1 MEGQDK
7 DREGTE
13 VWARVRAKI
22 ACQGSEYSVRIR
34 TKAVF

>member
-13 VWARVRAKI
+13 VWAIMRAKI
-22 ACQGSEYSVRIR
+22 VFQGSEYSVRIR